1 MPFNSHPI
9 SDSSIAILTF
19 NLAESYAEID
29 IHSEMAHMLAKE
41 MPDLV
46 IMGGDQ
52 ISDYVGGAP
61 RPKPKDWTLKYWKL
75 SLDPLL
81 HYNGRIPWATIMG
94 NHDYGIQMTS
104 DEILTFDSTF
114 NGSLTQASDDTGYV
128 VDILE
133 HTGNEVAARVWLF
146 QSGTSGM
153 RHRHVEWYSTKSA
166 ELNKGTSASL
176 EDPEAT
182 TSTDKLPAPALAFVH
197 IPLKEL
203 MDIYNE
209 GVFRGS
215 MTDRDGICCQSA
227 EPNLDFYDTI
237 VRMGDIKV
245 VSSGHDHGNDMMGEL
260 GGINIGYG
268 LKSGKGGYEVP
279 VRGARIFVL
288 SSTAPDDPILKTIPG
303 AILFQRGN
311 KTSFTRSKAL
321 SDSLKNMSSTDA
333 DETGN
338 AETTEGNI
346 DTRVKDEKEVLVTG
360 PKAFVIHSYNSIA
373 HGGIDEQLE
382 VNTSPPE
389 FMVIRCCGGS
399 PKTSGTLGLVVTIA
413 VVSVEVIILAVIVY
427 FYMLRRRAIPITNQ
441 LEMNSLYQ
449 EADKVSSRNFADEKS
464 SPPSS
469 ANNSVSV
476 FDEVL
481 STSNGSSSRKM
492 D

>member
-1 MPFNSHPI
+1 
-9 SDSSIAILTF
+9 
-19 NLAESYAEID
+19 
-29 IHSEMAHMLAKE
+29 

-61 RPKPKDWTLKYWKL
+61 RPKPKDWVLKYWKL

-104 DEILTFDSTF
+104 DEILSFDASF
-114 NGSLTQASDDTGYV
+114 NGSLTRASNDTGYV

-133 HTGNEVAARVWLF
+133 HTGDEVAARAWLF
-146 QSGTSGM
+146 QSGWNGM
-153 RHRHVEWYSTKSA
+153 RFRHVEWYRSKSI
-166 ELNKGTSASL
+166 ELNKGTSTTV
-176 EDPEAT
+176 DGPGTTTPENF
-182 TSTDKLPAPALAFVH
+182 PAPALAFVH
-197 IPLKEL
+197 IPIKEL

-215 MTDRDGICCQSA
+215 MTDRDGICCQTG
-227 EPNLDFYDTI
+227 EENLDFYDAI
-237 VRMGDIKV
+237 VSMGDIKV

-288 SSTAPDDPILKTIPG
+288 SSTAPEDPILKTIPG

-321 SDSLKNMSSTDA
+321 SDSLRNMSAPDA
-333 DETGN
+333 E
-338 AETTEGNI
+338 ETTG
-346 DTRVKDEKEVLVTG
+346 TRVTDEKEVLVTG
-360 PKAFVIHSYNSIA
+360 SKAFVIHSYLSIA
-373 HGGIDEQLE
+373 NGGIDEQLE

-389 FMVIRCCGGS
+389 FMVLRCCRGP
-399 PKTSGTLGLVVTIA
+399 PKEQGTVGVVVTVII
-413 VVSVEVIILAVIVY
+413 VSVEAIILVIIVY
-427 FYMLRRRAIPITNQ
+427 FFMIRKRAIPLTNER
-441 LEMNSLYQ
+441 EMVGLYSDGDELTPPRKTSADQDKKPSPSSSALNSDSNLN
-449 EADKVSSRNFADEKS
+449 EMLNKS
-464 SPPSS
+464 SGS
-469 ANNSVSV
+469 A
-476 FDEVL
+476 
-481 STSNGSSSRKM
+481 SSRKT